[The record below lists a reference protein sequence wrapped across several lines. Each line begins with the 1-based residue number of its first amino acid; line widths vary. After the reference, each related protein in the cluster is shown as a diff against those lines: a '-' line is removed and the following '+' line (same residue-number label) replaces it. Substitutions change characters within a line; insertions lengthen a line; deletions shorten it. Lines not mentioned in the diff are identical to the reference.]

1 MICSMW
7 VDQERVE
14 SMCTPSNLYVV
25 TLSTVC
31 DAILDKGKLDDQ
43 VPAIVFQLTFL
54 MCSIYSFGMVYGVVD
69 YPSH

>member
-1 MICSMW
+1 MW

-31 DAILDKGKLDDQ
+31 DAILSNGKLF
-43 VPAIVFQLTFL
+43 VEKATSREV
-54 MCSIYSFGMVYGVVD
+54 IYEYQKG
-69 YPSH
+69 

>member
-1 MICSMW
+1 MTIGQRKPALISCFRKYSLVVAFLMICSMW

-31 DAILDKGKLDDQ
+31 DAILGKSKL
-43 VPAIVFQLTFL
+43 VLA
-54 MCSIYSFGMVYGVVD
+54 VD
-69 YPSH
+69 

>member
-43 VPAIVFQLTFL
+43 VPAIVF
-54 MCSIYSFGMVYGVVD
+54 
-69 YPSH
+69 

>member
-1 MICSMW
+1 MIYSMW

-31 DAILDKGKLDDQ
+31 DAILGKGKL
-43 VPAIVFQLTFL
+43 VLARRPSTISMVLEVF
-54 MCSIYSFGMVYGVVD
+54 I
-69 YPSH
+69 

>member
-1 MICSMW
+1 MICSML

-31 DAILDKGKLDDQ
+31 DAVSADDQ
-43 VPAIVFQLTFL
+43 EPFVWFCKYLF
-54 MCSIYSFGMVYGVVD
+54 
-69 YPSH
+69 PSHCEHVAVHSVHAHENS